1 MTPCSAYLTGW
12 PALTATAHSLLQV
25 TPGTVQLSNYR
36 QVYETIPITEV
47 SDSTNEQRWWERHL
61 KQLCACAWQ
70 QFIYLFI
77 YFFLSFFL
85 SFFLCNVPLALLPK
99 CARKSKTNL
108 ASIKRLWAVA
118 WKLPHCLRCL
128 RDGLFKLIASVGM
141 GLRTFSSFRGR
152 NAHRRAWNIS
162 RIDSYM
168 HFAKYFPDSLA
179 FHVVLTA
186 SKSFVV
192 LANQKRVGIAKKMGF
207 F

>member
-1 MTPCSAYLTGW
+1 MRATSQATLCMCLT
-12 PALTATAHSLLQV
+12 
-25 TPGTVQLSNYR
+25 TV
-36 QVYETIPITEV
+36 
-47 SDSTNEQRWWERHL
+47 
-61 KQLCACAWQ
+61 
-70 QFIYLFI
+70 YLFI
-77 YFFLSFFL
+77 YIFLSFFL

-108 ASIKRLWAVA
+108 ASIQRLWAVA

-128 RDGLFKLIASVGM
+128 RDGLFKLIASVGI

-179 FHVVLTA
+179 FHVVLPA

-192 LANQKRVGIAKKMGF
+192 LANQKRVGIAKNMF
-207 F
+207 FFFFFL